1 VEADEIIFAG
11 DEASSR
17 LSRMVERGAL
27 RRLGPGVYSTNLD
40 DPAEEVCRS
49 NWLPITA
56 NFCPGAVIADRSART
71 GQPGPDGELFV
82 VAQRVRAVRLPG
94 LTIHPRPGPG
104 PQHDDMAYPNGL
116 WMSSRARGLLE
127 NQRQSRSVKGR
138 VARTLSERELAD
150 WIDSLVRG
158 LSEEKIGEI
167 LGRIRALAP
176 EFNLPEEGNRAERMI
191 GAALQTQE
199 VQTSSPLLSARQSG
213 VPYDSAREALF
224 DRLHDA
230 LHASAPLTI
239 VAWDEDAERRETLPF
254 WDAYFSNF
262 IEGTEFTVDEAIG
275 IVYENRIPG
284 GRPLDAH
291 DIADTYRVVA
301 DDSEMSLRP
310 STFAEFEEMLL
321 RRHRLIM
328 SARPSVRPGEY
339 KESPNRAGTTFFVEP
354 ELVRGTLLRGWDRL
368 ARLAS
373 PAHRA
378 FFAMFLV
385 SEVHPFADGNGRTA
399 RIMMNAEFHAAG
411 EARAIIPIVYRN
423 EYLDA
428 LRRLSRQADPE
439 LLIRVL
445 QFARRYTA
453 AIDFSN
459 LDVSR
464 QQLEATNAFLTPDE
478 ALTRGRYLT
487 IPTAA
492 DTRSPEGG
500 VETEQQAARDAQH
513 EAIPRNE
520 GPVPVK
526 ADRTTKA
533 TPHRAHARR
542 RPR

>member
-1 VEADEIIFAG
+1 MEAEEIVFAG
-11 DEASSR
+11 DVVSSR
-17 LSRMVERGAL
+17 LSRMVQRGTL
-27 RRLGPGVYSTNLD
+27 RRLGTGVYSTNLD
-40 DPAEEVCRS
+40 DPAEEVCRR

-56 NFCPGAVIADRSART
+56 NFCPGAIIADRSART
-71 GQPGPDGELFV
+71 GEPGPKGDLFV
-82 VAQRVRAVRLPG
+82 VAQRVRPVRLPG

-104 PQHDDMAYPNGL
+104 AQDDDMPYPNGL
-116 WMSSRARGLLE
+116 WMSSLPRALLE

-138 VARTLSERELAD
+138 APRTLREPELAD
-150 WIDSLVRG
+150 WVDSLVRS
-158 LSEEKIGEI
+158 LSEDKVDEI
-167 LGRIRALAP
+167 RNRVRVLAGK
-176 EFNLPEEGNRAERMI
+176 FGLAQEGDRTERMI
-191 GAALQTQE
+191 GAALQTQK
-199 VQTSSPLLSARQSG
+199 VQPGSPLLSARQSG
-213 VPYDSAREALF
+213 APYDAAREGLF

-239 VAWDEDAERRETLPF
+239 VAWDEDADRRTTLPF

-275 IVYENRIPG
+275 IVYEDRIPG

-291 DIADTYRVVA
+291 DIANTYRVVA

-310 STFAEFEEMLL
+310 STFAEFDETLL

-339 KESPNRAGTTFFVEP
+339 KQAPNRAGTTFFVQP

-368 ARLAS
+368 ARLTS

-378 FFAMFLV
+378 FFATFLV

-399 RIMMNAEFHAAG
+399 RVMMNAELHAAG

-439 LLIRVL
+439 LLVRVL

-453 AIDFSN
+453 ALDFSN
-459 LDVSR
+459 LRGSR
-464 QQLEATNAFLTPDE
+464 QQLDATNAFLEPDE

-492 DTRSPEGG
+492 
-500 VETEQQAARDAQH
+500 
-513 EAIPRNE
+513 PR
-520 GPVPVK
+520 
-526 ADRTTKA
+526 
-533 TPHRAHARR
+533 
-542 RPR
+542 

>member
-1 VEADEIIFAG
+1 METEQIIFAG

-17 LSRMVERGAL
+17 LSRMTERGLL

-40 DPAEEVCRS
+40 DPAEDVCRR

-56 NFCPGAVIADRSART
+56 KFCPGAVIADRSART
-71 GQPGPDGELFV
+71 GQPGPDGDLFV
-82 VAQRVRAVRLPG
+82 VAERVRAVRLPG

-104 PQHDDMAYPNGL
+104 PEADDMAYPNGL
-116 WMSSRARGLLE
+116 WMSSRPRALLE
-127 NQRQSRSVKGR
+127 NQRKSRSVKGGPR
-138 VARTLSERELAD
+138 RTLSEPELAD
-150 WIDSLVRG
+150 WVDSLVRS

-167 LGRIRALAP
+167 RDRVRALAG
-176 EFNLPEEGNRAERMI
+176 EFGLEKEGGRAERMI
-191 GAALQTQE
+191 GAALQTQR
-199 VQTSSPLLSARQSG
+199 VQTGSPLLSARQSG
-213 VPYDSAREALF
+213 VPYDAAREALF

-230 LHASAPLTI
+230 LDASAPLTI
-239 VAWDEDAERRETLPF
+239 TAWDEDAERRATLPF

-262 IEGTEFTVDEAIG
+262 IEGTEFTVEEAIG
-275 IVYENRIPG
+275 IVYEDRIPG

-310 STFAEFEEMLL
+310 STFAEFEETLL

-328 SARPSVRPGEY
+328 SARPTVRPGEY
-339 KESPNRAGTTFFVEP
+339 KESPNRAGSTFFVDP

-368 ARLAS
+368 AGLTS

-399 RIMMNAEFHAAG
+399 RVMMNAEFHAAG
-411 EARAIIPIVYRN
+411 ESRAIIPIVYRN

-428 LRRLSRQADPE
+428 LRRLSRQADPD

-453 AIDFSN
+453 AIDFTN

-464 QQLEATNAFLTPDE
+464 GQLAATNAFLRPDE
-478 ALTRGRYLT
+478 ALARGRYLT
-487 IPTAA
+487 IPTASA
-492 DTRSPEGG
+492 LDDGDGG
-500 VETEQQAARDAQH
+500 VASEQQAALDSSR
-513 EAIPRNE
+513 PTVGR
-520 GPVPVK
+520 GGRVP
-526 ADRTTKA
+526 
-533 TPHRAHARR
+533 
-542 RPR
+542 